1 MKYDSNTW
9 HCELTHIGNLRILLF
24 KKRSGGES
32 VLTEGQ
38 HLPPPAEEEVV
49 YIPIHK
55 RAYNFLLKSG
65 DKEIEIPM
73 PSAITLAH
81 LYYYKEAIAYE
92 NGIGNKPLNVIAA
105 IQGGHYCTYC
115 GSALDLQIDHIIPQ
129 SSGGTDELR
138 NLVLACGMCRA

>member
-1 MKYDSNTW
+1 MNTPSW
-9 HCELTHIGNLRILLF
+9 HCELTHIGNLRLLLF
-24 KKRSGGES
+24 KKQRNEGEDD
-32 VLTEGQ
+32 
-38 HLPPPAEEEVV
+38 VV
-49 YIPIHK
+49 YIPINT
-55 RAYNFLLKSG
+55 RAYNFLIKKG

-92 NGIGNKPLNVIAA
+92 NGRGNNEKNVIAA

-138 NLVLACGMCRA
+138 NLVIACGMCRA